1 MSEALVTIT
10 DSARAKILEVR
21 ASEPDSDALAL
32 WLEVSGA
39 EAGAYTYDMY
49 FRRLDEASDDDAV
62 HAHDD
67 LSVVVPSESIEKV
80 RGATLDL
87 VGGGM
92 VLQNPNSPP
101 PPAPAAP
108 TPEGDLSGPVA
119 QRILEVLEQE
129 INPQIASHG
138 GRADLVAVEETIA
151 YLRLSGGCQGCG
163 MAAATLSQG
172 IEVAIIDAVP
182 EIVEI
187 VDVTDHAGGT
197 NPYFE
202 AAKK

>member
-1 MSEALVTIT
+1 MAEALVTVT
-10 DSARAKILEVR
+10 DEARAKILEVR
-21 ASEPDSDALAL
+21 TSEPDPTALAL
-32 WLEVSGA
+32 WLEVSGIQ
-39 EAGAYTYDMY
+39 GDAYTYDMY
-49 FRRLDEASDDDAV
+49 FRRLDEAAADDAIQ
-62 HAHDD
+62 AHDD
-67 LSVVVPSESIEKV
+67 LSVVVPLESVDKV
-80 RGATLDL
+80 RGSTLDL
-87 VGGGM
+87 AGGGM

-101 PPAPAAP
+101 PPAPAVP
-108 TPEGDLSGPVA
+108 TPEGDLSGAVA
-119 QRILEVLEQE
+119 QRILEVLERE

-138 GRADLVAVEETIA
+138 GRADLVAVDEPIA

-182 EIVEI
+182 EIAEI